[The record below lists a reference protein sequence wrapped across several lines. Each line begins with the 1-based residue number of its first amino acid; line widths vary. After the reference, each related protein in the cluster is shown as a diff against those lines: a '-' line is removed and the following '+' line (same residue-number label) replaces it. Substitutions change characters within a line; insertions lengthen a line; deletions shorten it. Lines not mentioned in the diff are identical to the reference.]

1 MGGAHCRGCPTLA
14 ESVIITGVV
23 ERVNGTSPGPSSGIT
38 YDITAN
44 LPSGP
49 VRLTNQR
56 PSVWRYGDAVDID
69 AGLLVGRLVI
79 GAMIGQYL
87 WWEFYEPQAF
97 ALCPGVT
104 PPPNPLTIQ
113 LDPRTGIPPP
123 PPPPGSGGT
132 LSTIG
137 GPAASVSQGGGG
149 GIS

>member
-1 MGGAHCRGCPTLA
+1 MTNHN
-14 ESVIITGVV
+14 IIIDGII
-23 ERVNGTSPGPSSGIT
+23 ERVNGTSPGPSSGIS

-44 LPSGP
+44 LPDGP
-49 VRLTNQR
+49 LLLPRQV
-56 PSVWRYGDAVDID
+56 PSIWRYADAVDID
-69 AGLLVGRLVI
+69 AGLLVGRMVI
-79 GAMIGQYL
+79 GILVGNHYI
-87 WWEFYEPQAF
+87 WWQFTEPQAF

-149 GIS
+149 GVS

>member
-1 MGGAHCRGCPTLA
+1 MNEETTIRG
-14 ESVIITGVV
+14 VI
-23 ERVNGTSPGPSSGIT
+23 ENVNGTSPGPSSGIS
-38 YDITAN
+38 YNITAN
-44 LPSGP
+44 LPGRGP
-49 VRLTNQR
+49 TLLPYQL
-56 PSVWRYGDAVDID
+56 PSEWRYGDAVDID
-69 AGLLVGRLVI
+69 AGLLVGRKII
-79 GAMIGQYL
+79 GTLDSNSNI
-87 WWEFYEPQAF
+87 WWHFTEPQAF

-149 GIS
+149 GVS